1 MEVGEVFE
9 AVQSAEKAVE
19 FSSTWV
25 TARQTLGRAQLGI
38 GEVHMVSCN
47 PNILDTRQNTK
58 YNNLYSQALRNF
70 EKGVHLDPSDQE
82 MWSDDLHWAWGLAKE
97 KEKRER
103 EGGNKDDEN

>member
-19 FSSTWV
+19 FSSTWA

-58 YNNLYSQALRNF
+58 YNFVLPGS
-70 EKGVHLDPSDQE
+70 
-82 MWSDDLHWAWGLAKE
+82 
-97 KEKRER
+97 
-103 EGGNKDDEN
+103 